1 MKGNFQV
8 LIDKKVK
15 KFTNYED
22 IPKTINELIR
32 FEPDFPKP
40 PHTEEEHNFISSFN
54 DKYCVQLVIDVA
66 TV

>member
-1 MKGNFQV
+1 MTGNFQV

-22 IPKTINELIR
+22 IPNVINEVIC

-40 PHTEEEHNFISSFN
+40 PHTEEEHNFISTFN
-54 DKYCVQLVIDVA
+54 DKLKELLNGSSN
-66 TV
+66 

>member
-22 IPKTINELIR
+22 IPDTISEVIS
-32 FEPDFPKP
+32 FEPDFPEP
-40 PHTEEEHNFISSFN
+40 PHTEEQHNFISTFN
-54 DKYCVQLVIDVA
+54 DKLKELLNRA
-66 TV
+66 SSN

>member
-22 IPKTINELIR
+22 IPETISEVIC
-32 FEPDFPKP
+32 FEPDFPEP
-40 PHTEEEHNFISSFN
+40 PHTEEQHNFISTFN
-54 DKYCVQLVIDVA
+54 DKLKELLSRA
-66 TV
+66 SSN

>member
-22 IPKTINELIR
+22 IPETISEVIS
-32 FEPDFPKP
+32 FEPDFPEP
-40 PHTEEEHNFISSFN
+40 PHTEEQHNLISTFN
-54 DKYCVQLVIDVA
+54 DKLKELLSRA
-66 TV
+66 SSN

>member
-22 IPKTINELIR
+22 IPNVINEVIC

-40 PHTEEEHNFISSFN
+40 PHTEEEHNFISTFN
-54 DKYCVQLVIDVA
+54 DKLKELLNRA
-66 TV
+66 SSN

>member
-22 IPKTINELIR
+22 IPKTISEVIC

-40 PHTEEEHNFISSFN
+40 PHTEEQHNFISTFN
-54 DKYCVQLVIDVA
+54 DAV
-66 TV
+66 

>member
-22 IPKTINELIR
+22 IPETISEVIS

-40 PHTEEEHNFISSFN
+40 PHTRNNIILYQHLMIN
-54 DKYCVQLVIDVA
+54 
-66 TV
+66 

>member
-15 KFTNYED
+15 KFKNYED
-22 IPKTINELIR
+22 IQKTINEVIC
-32 FEPDFPKP
+32 FDPDFPKP

-54 DKYCVQLVIDVA
+54 DKLKELLSRA
-66 TV
+66 SSN

>member
-22 IPKTINELIR
+22 IPETISEVIS
-32 FEPDFPKP
+32 FKPDFPEP
-40 PHTEEEHNFISSFN
+40 PHTEEQHNFISTFN
-54 DKYCVQLVIDVA
+54 DKLKELLSRA
-66 TV
+66 SSN

>member
-22 IPKTINELIR
+22 IPETISEVIS
-32 FEPDFPKP
+32 FEPDFPEP
-40 PHTEEEHNFISSFN
+40 PHTEEQHNFISTFN
-54 DKYCVQLVIDVA
+54 DKLKELLNRA
-66 TV
+66 SSN

>member
-22 IPKTINELIR
+22 IPNIINEVIC

-40 PHTEEEHNFISSFN
+40 PHTEEDHNFISTFN
-54 DKYCVQLVIDVA
+54 NKLKELLSRA
-66 TV
+66 SGN

>member
-22 IPKTINELIR
+22 IPESISEVIC

-40 PHTEEEHNFISSFN
+40 PHTEKDHNFISTFN
-54 DKYCVQLVIDVA
+54 NKLKELLSRA
-66 TV
+66 SSN